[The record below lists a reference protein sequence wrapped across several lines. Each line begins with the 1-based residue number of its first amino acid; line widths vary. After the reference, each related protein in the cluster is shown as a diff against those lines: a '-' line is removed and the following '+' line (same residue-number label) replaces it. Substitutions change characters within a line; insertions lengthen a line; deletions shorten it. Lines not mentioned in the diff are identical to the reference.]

1 MSENEKLNVWLNA
14 KNGYLDI
21 IVGTRSSIFL
31 PFKNLKAII
40 IDEEHDLS
48 LKQQE
53 KFKYHARDLSII
65 RAKNNNLPIILG
77 SATPSFESLYNCK
90 IKKYK
95 HLELRKRFFS
105 PTLPKI
111 ILVDLNKDIPD
122 EGLSSELKKQIQQ
135 QINNK
140 EQTLLFI

>member
-1 MSENEKLNVWLNA
+1 MSENEKLNVWLNT

-65 RAKNNNLPIILG
+65 RAKNKIL
-77 SATPSFESLYNCK
+77 
-90 IKKYK
+90 
-95 HLELRKRFFS
+95 
-105 PTLPKI
+105 
-111 ILVDLNKDIPD
+111 LNKLI
-122 EGLSSELKKQIQQ
+122 L
-135 QINNK
+135 
-140 EQTLLFI
+140 LLFND